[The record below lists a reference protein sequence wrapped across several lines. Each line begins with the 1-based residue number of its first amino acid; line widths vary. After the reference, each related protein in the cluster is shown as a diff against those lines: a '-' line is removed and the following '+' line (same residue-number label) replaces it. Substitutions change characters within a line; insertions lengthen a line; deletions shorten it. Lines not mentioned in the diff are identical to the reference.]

1 MYNSKDND
9 RILIAIQ
16 NEREF
21 QSFCKN
27 VLGKPEL
34 STDERFSTNVSRCA
48 NRQELDGIIQ
58 DVFSQH
64 HVGALVERLEEG
76 NIAFAN
82 VSTMK
87 GLSEH
92 AALTRIEVRRF
103 IQQNLS
109 TLLTNRFHLP
119 LKVPT
124 EDGPRNVVAPAT
136 RFNGK
141 HRELRKVPRLGEH
154 NDFIRAEFAL

>member
-21 QSFCKN
+21 QSFCDN
-27 VLGKPEL
+27 VLGAPEMA
-34 STDERFSTNVSRCA
+34 TDERFSTNVNRCA

-58 DVFSQH
+58 NVFSQH
-64 HVGALVERLEEG
+64 HVGALVERLEQG

-92 AALTRIEVRRF
+92 AALTRIDVRR
-103 IQQNLS
+103 
-109 TLLTNRFHLP
+109 LT
-119 LKVPT
+119 
-124 EDGPRNVVAPAT
+124 
-136 RFNGK
+136 
-141 HRELRKVPRLGEH
+141 
-154 NDFIRAEFAL
+154 